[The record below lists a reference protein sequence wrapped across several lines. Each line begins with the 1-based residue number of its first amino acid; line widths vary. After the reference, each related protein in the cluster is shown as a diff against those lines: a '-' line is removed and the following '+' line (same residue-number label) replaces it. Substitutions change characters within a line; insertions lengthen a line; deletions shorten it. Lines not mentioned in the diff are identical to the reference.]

1 MCQAITAHRCCPRNR
16 YDEGLGNYNLSRLNR
31 TAFVLAS
38 YASCTGRPYATQGWL
53 LAAGQLY
60 QVGLVSHWVIQEG
73 FEMLLHFIPL
83 LQA

>member
-1 MCQAITAHRCCPRNR
+1 MCQACTAHRCCPRNR
-16 YDEGLGNYNLSRLNR
+16 YNEVLGNYNLSGLNR

-53 LAAGQLY
+53 LAAGHPY